1 MWVRETT
8 DSCLYRGAIPTL
20 EESKC
25 ACMHGHKS
33 EASQG
38 LGGLGGSLASP
49 RKGNKLTSVSLTAD
63 ICYLYIFLR
72 AQNNE

>member
-1 MWVRETT
+1 MWVRKTT

-20 EESKC
+20 EESNC
-25 ACMHGHKS
+25 ACMHGQKS

-49 RKGNKLTSVSLTAD
+49 RNKLTSVSLTA
-63 ICYLYIFLR
+63 IIYYLYIFLH
-72 AQNNE
+72 AQNE